1 MASTARILIV
11 DDDTNLTLLVTRFLS
26 HASRYQVRAV
36 NRPQEAID
44 AARDFRPDLILL
56 DWDMPGMRG
65 EEVLSELRQCE
76 EVAST
81 RVALFTGRLRCNS
94 DRAEGTWF
102 LPKPIAM
109 ATLLSNVQA
118 ILL

>member
-1 MASTARILIV
+1 MQLGTSRILFFS
-11 DDDTNLTLLVTRFLS
+11 TG
-26 HASRYQVRAV
+26 HARNGGR
-36 NRPQEAID
+36 R
-44 AARDFRPDLILL
+44 
-56 DWDMPGMRG
+56 
-65 EEVLSELRQCE
+65 VLSELRQCE